1 MLRPRYYYQ
10 AIKWHLATE
19 KRLHSS
25 VLQPKIQAFYE
36 LVPLKNIWQMKTYL
50 KDSRIVW
57 IKCNRLILDWYCLQF
72 LHLSVPTLTAKTE
85 RQSERMMV
93 EEYILCS

>member
-36 LVPLKNIWQMKTYL
+36 LV
-50 KDSRIVW
+50 S
-57 IKCNRLILDWYCLQF
+57 LQK
-72 LHLSVPTLTAKTE
+72 HLTNTSVNENVFK
-85 RQSERMMV
+85 RQSHCMN
-93 EEYILCS
+93 